1 MCRMRSVHAGLRLLS
16 KDQWSPT
23 GMKPQSK
30 KKLTSHHN
38 QGRRKA
44 LRRYSDTNWSMT
56 SSTFIQRGQNVSE
69 NTDGE
74 CDSGCS
80 MKSAK
85 ALPVRIAIAS
95 YFQSE
100 LICRLRLLNEEIE
113 PDHNAAEAAYCLP
126 PHRTTGRGHPGPTA
140 RFDN

>member
-1 MCRMRSVHAGLRLLS
+1 MCRMRSVHAGLRLLL

-23 GMKPQSK
+23 DMKPQRK

-44 LRRYSDTNWSMT
+44 LRRYSDTNWPMAL
-56 SSTFIQRGQNVSE
+56 STFIQRGQNVTE

-85 ALPVRIAIAS
+85 ALPVRIAIPS
-95 YFQSE
+95 YFRSE
-100 LICRLRLLNEEIE
+100 FICRSRLLNEEIE
-113 PDHNAAEAAYCLP
+113 PDHNAAEAACCLP
-126 PHRTTGRGHPGPTA
+126 PHRTTRCGHPSPTG
-140 RFDN
+140 RFDS